1 MAMEKLISVERCRPG
16 AGTFVEH
23 AGRELA
29 VFLLGEPPRAIVIDN
44 ACPHA
49 SGNLSGGQVEGNT
62 VDCPWH
68 HWKFDLGTGVCT
80 NSDLARVRR
89 YAAEIRSGW
98 VWFNPGLQINDIDAE
113 SGV

>member
-1 MAMEKLISVERCRPG
+1 MAFEKLIGVAQCQLG

-23 AGRELA
+23 GGREYA
-29 VFLLGEPPRAIVIDN
+29 VFVLDEPRRVKVVDN

-49 SGNLSGGQVEGNT
+49 SGNLSGGKVEGDV

-80 NSDLARVRR
+80 NSSLARVQT
-89 YAAEIRSGW
+89 YPSEIRDDA
-98 VWFNPGLQINDIDAE
+98 VWFDPGQPVE
-113 SGV
+113 K